1 MYPCFSSSIPFTAAR
16 QLSRDQL
23 FSGSTRNLLVYFSSI
38 RLSSYSTYF
47 STLHLSLNLFTCP
60 GLSLCPYRLSMSTR
74 LSTRLPPI
82 ITARGPPRITEQGG
96 IHLRPGT
103 LPRKTPKTH
112 PKHQLRL
119 QKWAH
124 SSTCPRR
131 PPNLSLRSQTTAFVI
146 CQILSIHIV

>member
-1 MYPCFSSSIPFTAAR
+1 MYLPIYLSVCLSIYLSVYLSIYYLLSTLHLSPPSTAAR
-16 QLSRDQL
+16 QLFKYRL
-23 FSGSTRNLLVYFSSI
+23 ISGSTHNLCVCFSSI

-47 STLHLSLNLFTCP
+47 STLHLSLNLLTSP
-60 GLSLCPYRLSMSTR
+60 GLSLCPYRLSLSTR

-112 PKHQLRL
+112 PKHQLSL
-119 QKWAH
+119 Q
-124 SSTCPRR
+124 
-131 PPNLSLRSQTTAFVI
+131 TA
-146 CQILSIHIV
+146 